1 MPTNQNNS
9 PKHNPYR
16 EIAFYIIGVI
26 LIACIIFRIIFHWN
40 LTSKVI
46 HKFFTTVSPFFI
58 GGLIAYMVNPLC
70 NYLYEQIF
78 SKIGKGSNKK
88 VGKMLSI
95 LLAYVIV
102 LGLLTVVLIY
112 VIPQLISS
120 LLELTDTIPVTVL
133 NVTTWLSDMAN
144 TTPFIDQEMIN
155 KFTNTI
161 FPNILSKATELI
173 STMIPLLYS
182 ASVSAI
188 RWIINLII
196 SFVISIYILSDKHLL
211 STIGKKILFSF
222 LPEKKCLFILSTLHE
237 CNNIFSGFIVGKLID
252 SLIIGILC
260 FISMSLLKLPY
271 AMLISVIVG
280 ITNMI
285 PYFGPFIGA
294 IPGGLLLILLNFK
307 SGIIFIILVVI
318 LQQFDGLILGPKIL
332 GDSTGV
338 RPLGILFAI
347 TVGGAYAGVLGMFL
361 GVPIFA
367 VIQYLLSML
376 IDRQLEAKHIVVSGE
391 DEEEDLDDTKQSSD
405 KLRQFGNLIGEKIV
419 DGVKIFREKAEVKN
433 KKSNSHLQNNA
444 SNKQNNYGKRNNHS
458 KRKLHNQQ
466 NNQDKQND
474 FDKHDIL
481 NKQENQDSDT
491 TTNND

>member
-1 MPTNQNNS
+1 MPKDQNNS
-9 PKHNPYR
+9 PNPNSYR
-16 EIAFYIIGVI
+16 KLAFYIIGVI
-26 LIACIIFRIIFHWN
+26 FVACIIFRLIFHWTT
-40 LTSKVI
+40 TSKVI

-70 NYLYEQIF
+70 NYFNNHIF
-78 SKIGKGSNKK
+78 PEVLKISNKK
-88 VGKMLSI
+88 TNKMLSI
-95 LLAYVIV
+95 LSAYFIV
-102 LGLLTVVLIY
+102 LGLVIVGLIY
-112 VIPQLISS
+112 IIPQLISS

-133 NVTTWLSDMAN
+133 NVSTWLTKMTS
-144 TTPFIDQEMIN
+144 TVPLLDQDMIN

-161 FPNILSKATELI
+161 FPNLLSKATELI

-196 SFVISIYILSDKHLL
+196 SIVISIYVLSDKHIL
-211 STIGKKILFSF
+211 STAGKKILFSLF
-222 LPEKKCLFILSTLHE
+222 PEKRCLFVLSTLHE
-237 CNNIFSGFIVGKLID
+237 CNNIFSNFIIGKLID

-260 FISMSLLKLPY
+260 FISMSLLQLPY

-294 IPGGLLLILLNFK
+294 IPGALLLILLNFK
-307 SGIIFIILVVI
+307 SGIIFIILVFV

-332 GDSTGV
+332 GNSTGV

-367 VIQYLLSML
+367 VIQYLMSMF
-376 IDRQLEAKHIVVSGE
+376 IDRQLKSKQIIVFNEA
-391 DEEEDLDDTKQSSD
+391 EEEPENENPASER
-405 KLRQFGNLIGEKIV
+405 LRQVSTLIGEKIA
-419 DGVKIFREKAEVKN
+419 DGVRIMRERTEVKN
-433 KKSNSHLQNNA
+433 KKSTSNNIKHSSKNNKKSSHNNSTHNTNI
-444 SNKQNNYGKRNNHS
+444 HS
-458 KRKLHNQQ
+458 
-466 NNQDKQND
+466 
-474 FDKHDIL
+474 
-481 NKQENQDSDT
+481 E
-491 TTNND
+491 TNNDK